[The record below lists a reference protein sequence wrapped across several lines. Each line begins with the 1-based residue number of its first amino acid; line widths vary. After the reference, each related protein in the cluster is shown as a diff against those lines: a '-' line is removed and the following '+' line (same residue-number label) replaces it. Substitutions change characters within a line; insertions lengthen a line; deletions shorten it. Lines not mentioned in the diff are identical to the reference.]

1 MRIRKDCPS
10 CGAEH
15 TVTER
20 LDITREE
27 IHLPNGQVA
36 EMHINGIPVMSC
48 NACDFEWYD
57 DRGESAIQAAM
68 DSFFRHMRHTDDPAF
83 KEMMESNNE
92 IH

>member
-1 MRIRKDCPS
+1 MHIRSDCPS

-20 LDITREE
+20 LDITREK
-27 IHLPNGQVA
+27 IHMPNGQIA

-48 NACDFEWYD
+48 SSCKFEWYD
-57 DRGESAIQAAM
+57 DRGEDLIQAAM
-68 DSFFRHMRHTDDPAF
+68 DSFFKHMRHATDPVL
-83 KEMMESNNE
+83 KEMMGSNNE